1 MLAHLR
7 DIAFT
12 SPLKLF
18 KKKKPLP
25 SGVQSTS
32 DVAFHSISFLNN
44 NNKKVSPSVWP
55 QRRLNPN
62 STKQASRENQ
72 TTNHTTR
79 RNTRHTQ
86 TQPEANTRP
95 LFLKCAQKTLRLAV
109 VPDHNKYYDTSVNDL
124 ITTKPKIPRWQR
136 ANSFASEWT
145 SRMYTWRISTKR
157 NYLTPEKI
165 TGQPNTG
172 LR

>member
-32 DVAFHSISFLNN
+32 GVAFHSISFLNN

-124 ITTKPKIPRWQR
+124 ITTEPKIPR
-136 ANSFASEWT
+136 
-145 SRMYTWRISTKR
+145 
-157 NYLTPEKI
+157 
-165 TGQPNTG
+165 
-172 LR
+172 